1 LKRTDDTHRLD
12 PGTGSAPRFGTWKS
26 TTRHVPSEHTQRKI
40 LKFNHVK
47 ERKKFARVLC
57 LGTMFDVVGSRPG

>member
-1 LKRTDDTHRLD
+1 
-12 PGTGSAPRFGTWKS
+12 
-26 TTRHVPSEHTQRKI
+26 RHVPSEHTQRKI